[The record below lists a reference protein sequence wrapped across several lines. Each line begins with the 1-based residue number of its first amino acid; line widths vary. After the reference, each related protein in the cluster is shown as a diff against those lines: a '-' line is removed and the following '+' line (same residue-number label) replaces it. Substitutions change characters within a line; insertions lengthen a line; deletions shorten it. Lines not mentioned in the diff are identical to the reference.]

1 MNDDTPTGALDRLPD
16 LDPGPGDTESAEVA
30 LTDDL
35 LVKAF
40 ALGPGASVPP
50 HDHPGS
56 TNVFHVLR
64 GAPTV
69 VRDDEEEPV
78 SAPGVVVN
86 ERGAVH
92 GLRND
97 GDDVALVTAT
107 FGPPPG

>member
-1 MNDDTPTGALDRLPD
+1 MTDDTDPTTLDRLPH
-16 LDPGPGDTESAEVA
+16 LDPAPDETQSAEV
-30 LTDDL
+30 TVNDDV

-64 GAPTV
+64 GTPTV
-69 VRDDEEEPV
+69 VQDDVEETVE
-78 SAPGVVVN
+78 APGVVVN

-97 GDDVALVTAT
+97 GEDVAVVTAT
-107 FGPPPG
+107 FSPPPG